1 MIVREKVTEYLMND
15 VQGQADDRQ
24 IYINE
29 VGISDLKIP
38 LTIKGCEKVPDRSQN
53 VQATLTLSVDLSKE
67 KKGIHMSRL
76 IETILEHSEKVE
88 ISSLPDL
95 LYDIRK
101 RQDAERANVKIEFN
115 YFFSRTAP
123 VTQKSFPQAY
133 KCYLEGT
140 LDSHRTILSQGVEV
154 PVQTLCP
161 CSKEISDY
169 GAHNQRSTIWIT
181 LRHIVNKNTEI
192 GINVED
198 MVNIAENSASS
209 PLYPILKRE
218 DERYITMSAYD
229 KPCFV
234 EDVVR
239 NVSSRLEKDNRFDS
253 YEVRT
258 VNYESIHNHN
268 AYAVLNKS
276 IKQI

>member
-1 MIVREKVTEYLMND
+1 MIVHEKVSESLMND
-15 VQGQADDRQ
+15 VQGQPDDRH

-38 LTIKGCEKVPDRSQN
+38 LTVFGCEKDHEKGQN
-53 VQATLTLSVDLSKE
+53 VQATLSLSVDLSKD

-76 IETILEHSEKVE
+76 IETILEHSENMGIKS
-88 ISSLPDL
+88 IPGL
-95 LYDIRK
+95 LHDIRE
-101 RQDAERANVKIEFN
+101 RQGSTRANVRIDFN
-115 YFFSRTAP
+115 YFYSRTAP
-123 VTQKSFPQAY
+123 VTKKSFPQAY
-133 KCYLEGT
+133 KCSLEGT
-140 LDSHRTILSQGVEV
+140 LDNKSIVLSQGVEV

-181 LRHIVNKNTEI
+181 LRHVLENSEDIDISMEEI
-192 GINVED
+192 IS
-198 MVNIAENSASS
+198 IAESSASS

-239 NVSSRLEKDNRFDS
+239 NVSSKLEKDKRFDS
-253 YEVRT
+253 YEIKT

-268 AYAVLNKS
+268 AYAILNIS
-276 IKQI
+276 YE

>member
-1 MIVREKVTEYLMND
+1 MIVHEKVSESLMND
-15 VQGQADDRQ
+15 VQGQPDDRH

-38 LTIKGCEKVPDRSQN
+38 LTVFGCEKDHEKGQN
-53 VQATLTLSVDLSKE
+53 VQATLSLSVDLSKD

-76 IETILEHSEKVE
+76 IETILEHSENMGIKS
-88 ISSLPDL
+88 IPGL
-95 LYDIRK
+95 LHDIRE
-101 RQDAERANVKIEFN
+101 RQGSTRANVRIDFN
-115 YFFSRTAP
+115 YFYSRTAP
-123 VTQKSFPQAY
+123 VTKKSFPQAY
-133 KCYLEGT
+133 KCSLEGT
-140 LDSHRTILSQGVEV
+140 LDNKSIVLSQGVEV

-181 LRHIVNKNTEI
+181 LRHVLENSEDIDISMEEI
-192 GINVED
+192 IS
-198 MVNIAENSASS
+198 IAESSASS

-239 NVSSRLEKDNRFDS
+239 NVSSKLEKDKRFDS
-253 YEVRT
+253 YEIKT

-268 AYAVLNKS
+268 AYAILNRS
-276 IKQI
+276 YE

>member
-1 MIVREKVTEYLMND
+1 MIVREKISDALMND
-15 VQGQADDRQ
+15 VQGQTDDRQ

-29 VGISDLKIP
+29 VGISDLNIP
-38 LTIKGCEKVPDRSQN
+38 LTITGCEKDPSAKQS
-53 VQATLTLSVDLSKE
+53 VQATLSLGVDLRKE

-76 IETILEHSEKVE
+76 IETILEHSEKFS
-88 ISSLPDL
+88 ISALPDL
-95 LYDIRK
+95 LMDIK
-101 RQDAERANVKIEFN
+101 NRQGAERARVKIEFN
-115 YFFSRTAP
+115 YFLSRTAP
-123 VTQKSFPQAY
+123 VTKKSFPQAY
-133 KCYLEGT
+133 KCYLEGSF
-140 LDSHRTILSQGVEV
+140 DGKAAVLSQGVEV

-181 LRHIVNKNTEI
+181 LNHKVNGQQKIDICVEEI
-192 GINVED
+192 I
-198 MVNIAENSASS
+198 NIAENSASS

-239 NVSSRLEKDNRFDS
+239 NVSSRLNKDGRFS
-253 YEVRT
+253 GYEVRT

-268 AYAVLNKS
+268 AYAILNG
-276 IKQI
+276 

>member
-1 MIVREKVTEYLMND
+1 MIVHEKVSESLMND
-15 VQGQADDRQ
+15 VQGQPDDRH

-38 LTIKGCEKVPDRSQN
+38 LTVFGCEKDHEKGQN
-53 VQATLTLSVDLSKE
+53 VQATLSLSVDLSKD

-76 IETILEHSEKVE
+76 IETILEHSENLGIKSIPE
-88 ISSLPDL
+88 L
-95 LYDIRK
+95 LHDIRE
-101 RQDAERANVKIEFN
+101 RQGSTRANVRIDFN
-115 YFFSRTAP
+115 YFYSRTAP
-123 VTQKSFPQAY
+123 VTKKSFPQAY
-133 KCYLEGT
+133 KCSLEGT
-140 LDSHRTILSQGVEV
+140 LDNKSIVLSQGVEV

-181 LRHIVNKNTEI
+181 LRHVLENSEDIDISMEEI
-192 GINVED
+192 IS
-198 MVNIAENSASS
+198 IAESSASS

-239 NVSSRLEKDNRFDS
+239 NVSSKLEKDKRFDS
-253 YEVRT
+253 YEIKT

-268 AYAVLNKS
+268 AYAILNRS
-276 IKQI
+276 YE

>member
-1 MIVREKVTEYLMND
+1 MIVREKITESIMND
-15 VQGQADDRQ
+15 VQGQSDDRH
-24 IYINE
+24 IYIDQ

-38 LTIKGCEKVPDRSQN
+38 LTIYGCENDGDKSQN
-53 VQATLTLSVDLSKE
+53 VHATLSISVDLARD

-76 IETILEHSEKVE
+76 IETVHEHSDVLTLDK
-88 ISSLPDL
+88 LPEL
-95 LYDIRK
+95 LEDIRT
-101 RQDAERANVKIEFN
+101 RQQSSRANVKIEFN

-123 VTQKSFPQAY
+123 VTKKSFPQAY

-140 LDSHRTILSQGVEV
+140 MDSDSTLLSQGVEV

-169 GAHNQRSTIWIT
+169 GAHNQRSIIWIT
-181 LRHIVNKNTEI
+181 LRHLYEKEKSI
-192 GINVED
+192 GINIEEL
-198 MVNIAENSASS
+198 ISLAENSASS

-218 DERYITMSAYD
+218 DERFITMSAYD

-239 NVSSRLEKDNRFDS
+239 NVSSKLEKDNRFRS
-253 YEVRT
+253 YEIKT
-258 VNYESIHNHN
+258 VNYESIHDHN
-268 AYAVLNKS
+268 AYAILKKS
-276 IKQI
+276 